1 MSTPVLTLN
10 CFPAFP
16 LSTEGI
22 SKMNAMLKQPDS
34 TSQTVSLRRTL
45 TAALCSCGKLEAEL
59 QHDGDIQQAIAET
72 LKHIEGAAIAAR
84 QLCQQLY
91 PVPPPEI
98 KDAMPVPGEIS
109 ATEYGM
115 TVTIP
120 ALLPLR
126 CKDGKYIRTTL
137 QGLCCDKGRSFL
149 RDVVVAVEEKYS
161 DGTPLRQWRD
171 HDNVEL
177 AGVLNEMSL
186 WVLAGDN
193 PADVD
198 LFQFAAK
205 GEQNVTVIHVIARA
219 KFPDWVVKKWGKTVK
234 IKETDFTPRPPPIC
248 IADTGVFERLHE
260 PTVVE
265 RYTWIG

>member
-1 MSTPVLTLN
+1 MPAQSNGSLN
-10 CFPAFP
+10 G
-16 LSTEGI
+16 EH
-22 SKMNAMLKQPDS
+22 
-34 TSQTVSLRRTL
+34 LRRTL
-45 TAALCSCGKLEAEL
+45 TSALHSCEKLETEL
-59 QHDGDIQQAIAET
+59 QHDGDILPALTAALKYAEA
-72 LKHIEGAAIAAR
+72 AAIAAR

-120 ALLPLR
+120 CLLPAR
-126 CKDGKYIRTTL
+126 GKYSGYIRSTIADLFRDRPRT
-137 QGLCCDKGRSFL
+137 FL
-149 RDVVVAVEEKYS
+149 RDVVVAVEQQYDK
-161 DGTPLRQWRD
+161 DLPPRKWRD

-177 AGVLNEMSL
+177 AGVLNELSL

>member
-1 MSTPVLTLN
+1 
-10 CFPAFP
+10 
-16 LSTEGI
+16 
-22 SKMNAMLKQPDS
+22 MNAMLKQPDS

-98 KDAMPVPGEIS
+98 KEAMPVPGEV
-109 ATEYGM
+109 ATTKYGM
-115 TVTIP
+115 TIIIP
-120 ALLPLR
+120 RLLPVR
-126 CKDGKYIRTTL
+126 GKDSGYIRSTIAELFRDRPRT
-137 QGLCCDKGRSFL
+137 FF
-149 RDVVVAVEEKYS
+149 RDVVVAVEQRYRE
-161 DGTPLRQWRD
+161 DLPPRQWRD
-171 HDNVEL
+171 HDNIEL

-248 IADTGVFERLHE
+248 IADTGVFEHLNE
-260 PTVVE
+260 PPVVE

>member
-1 MSTPVLTLN
+1 MVTGSLVKDIIKHLDSASSAANEVILAQRHGENAEQYLTGLLN
-10 CFPAFP
+10 HVEQA
-16 LSTEGI
+16 
-22 SKMNAMLKQPDS
+22 
-34 TSQTVSLRRTL
+34 TL
-45 TAALCSCGKLEAEL
+45 M
-59 QHDGDIQQAIAET
+59 
-72 LKHIEGAAIAAR
+72 AR
-84 QLCQQLY
+84 QAYACLADGREVMRHPELVL
-91 PVPPPEI
+91 PVHME
-98 KDAMPVPGEIS
+98 DS
-109 ATEYGM
+109 EYGP
-115 TVTIP
+115 VITIP

-126 CKDGKYIRTTL
+126 RKDGKYIRTTL
-137 QGLCCDKGRSFL
+137 QGLCSDKGRSFL

-198 LFQFAAK
+198 LFQFATK

>member
-1 MSTPVLTLN
+1 MPAQSNGSLN
-10 CFPAFP
+10 G
-16 LSTEGI
+16 EH
-22 SKMNAMLKQPDS
+22 
-34 TSQTVSLRRTL
+34 LRRTL
-45 TAALCSCGKLEAEL
+45 TAALCSCEKLETEL
-59 QHDGDIQQAIAET
+59 QHDGEIQRALVDT
-72 LKHIEGAAIAAR
+72 LKQAEGAAIAAR

-120 ALLPLR
+120 CLLPAR
-126 CKDGKYIRTTL
+126 GKYSGYIRSTIADLFRDRPRT
-137 QGLCCDKGRSFL
+137 FL
-149 RDVVVAVEEKYS
+149 RDVVVAVEQQYDK
-161 DGTPLRQWRD
+161 DLPPRKWRD

-177 AGVLNEMSL
+177 AGVLNELSL

-205 GEQNVTVIHVIARA
+205 GEQTVTVIHVIARA

-248 IADTGVFERLHE
+248 IADTGVFEHLNE